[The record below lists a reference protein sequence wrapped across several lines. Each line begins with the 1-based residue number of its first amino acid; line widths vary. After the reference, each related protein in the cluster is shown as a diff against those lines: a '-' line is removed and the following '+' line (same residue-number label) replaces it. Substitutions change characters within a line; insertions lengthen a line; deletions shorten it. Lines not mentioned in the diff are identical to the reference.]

1 MRRLNRALSTAQRE
15 AFSRAIFRAVEN
27 HPRFRQ
33 AEVVAAFCA
42 LTDEPATEA
51 VLRRWVEHGKRVAV
65 PRVEGDTMRF
75 FYYDPAKL
83 QRGSFGIE
91 EPSDEAELCP
101 PAEIELMI
109 VPGVAFTASGD
120 RMGRGRGYY
129 DKYLSQSDFR
139 GYTIGVGYA
148 HQLLPSLPTEEHDV
162 RLDEVIV
169 ES

>member
-1 MRRLNRALSTAQRE
+1 MRRLNRTMSPTERKVASQVI
-15 AFSRAIFRAVEN
+15 FSAVVD

-33 AEVVAAFCA
+33 ATVVAAFCA
-42 LTDEPATEA
+42 LPDEPVTEV
-51 VLRRWVEHGKRVAV
+51 VLRRWVELGKRVAV
-65 PRVEGDTMRF
+65 PRVEGDKMRF
-75 FYYDPAKL
+75 FYYDPTKL